1 MSFMNKKNYV
11 LLDQLPG
18 HIVAAAAMDPETG
31 GDEREQCIDH
41 LLARLNCLSDA
52 QQARMLNTRADDG
65 TTTFALLLLLE
76 RKEYVMD
83 HLPALPSQTQAILL
97 GHLFAP

>member
-1 MSFMNKKNYV
+1 MNKKNFV
-11 LLDQLPG
+11 LLDNLPG

-52 QQARMLNTRADDG
+52 QQARMLNTRSDG
-65 TTTFALLLLLE
+65 GTTFAQLLLME
-76 RKEYVMD
+76 RKDYVMD
-83 HLPALPSQTQAILL
+83 NLDALPSQTQAILL